1 MNMKNLFKAKEIPFG
16 ELEQYGIAKEAF
28 LDLPKKALDNLLT
41 GRLSPLM
48 KLSIEGKNGKIYSL
62 PAKVKLHRNADG
74 TTALRIFP
82 SMKEIR
88 NDFSLTEKELGKLK
102 DNQTIVKSI
111 DRGNGTERC
120 YLQLDKETNTVMHVK
135 ASEIHIP
142 DAIGE
147 AVIGGEQK
155 ERLRNGEPVEIHM
168 EDTTVTVGVDLNDRT
183 GFKVIKGDL
192 DEWRIKKLIEWDR
205 ITPGATGYWQTS
217 ENGWEYRK
225 EMEREREQE
234 RGKGY
239 SRGRTF

>member
-1 MNMKNLFKAKEIPFG
+1 MKNIFKAKEIPFG

-28 LDLPKKALDNLLT
+28 LDLPRKALDNLLT
-41 GRLSPLM
+41 GRLSPLL
-48 KLSIEGKNGKIYSL
+48 KLTVEGKNGKMFQF
-62 PAKVKLHRNADG
+62 PAKVKLHRNMDG

-82 SMKEIR
+82 AMKEIK
-88 NDFSLTEKELGKLK
+88 NEFSLTEKELEKLR
-102 DNQTIVKSI
+102 DSRTIVKSI

-147 AVIGGEQK
+147 AVIGSEQK
-155 ERLRNGEPVEIHM
+155 ERIRNGEPVEIHLD
-168 EDTTVTVGVDLNDRT
+168 DTTVTVGVDLNDRT
-183 GFKVIKGDL
+183 GFKVINGDL
-192 DEWRIKKLIEWDR
+192 DLWRMKKLVEWDR

-225 EMEREREQE
+225 AMEREQE
-234 RGKGY
+234 RNKGY
-239 SRGRTF
+239 SRSISY